1 MNVRTQIG
9 LMLIIGGVL
18 NFGGWGASA
27 ALEDTSVGLTKLSL
41 SIATLG
47 MLILAAGFY
56 GLVDSMDKGSGA
68 LYAKTGLV
76 IFVIGTAVAIIEP
89 ALIIG
94 AAEANAAGNPAL
106 EKTID
111 AIQMAIASAGVG
123 IYFLGFAIIGVGILM
138 QKHLNTLIAGPMVV
152 MGLFGAFMSIYDYE
166 SLLLLP
172 SYASTL
178 FLPLATGIVFI
189 RSRVES

>member
-1 MNVRTQIG
+1 MNVRTLIG
-9 LMLIIGGVL
+9 LMLIVGGVL

-68 LYAKTGLV
+68 LYAKTGLL

-106 EKTID
+106 GETID
-111 AIQMAIASAGVG
+111 AVQMAIASGGVG
-123 IYFLGFAIIGVGILM
+123 IYFLGFAMIGIGILVH
-138 QKHLNTLIAGPMVV
+138 KNLIALIASPMVV

-172 SYASTL
+172 SYAYTL

>member
-1 MNVRTQIG
+1 MNVRTLIG
-9 LMLIIGGVL
+9 LMLIVGGVL

-68 LYAKTGLV
+68 LYAKTGLL

-106 EKTID
+106 GETID
-111 AIQMAIASAGVG
+111 AVQMAIASAGVG
-123 IYFLGFAIIGVGILM
+123 IYFLGFAIIGIGILV
-138 QKHLNTLIAGPMVV
+138 QKNLNALIAAPRVV

-172 SYASTL
+172 SYASPL

>member
-1 MNVRTQIG
+1 MNVRTLIG
-9 LMLIIGGVL
+9 LMLIVGGVL

-106 EKTID
+106 EETID
-111 AIQMAIASAGVG
+111 AVQMAIASAGVG

-138 QKHLNTLIAGPMVV
+138 QKNLNALIAAPMVV

>member
-1 MNVRTQIG
+1 MNVRPLIG
-9 LMLIIGGVL
+9 LMLIVGGVL

-68 LYAKTGLV
+68 LYAKTGLL

-106 EKTID
+106 GETID
-111 AIQMAIASAGVG
+111 AVQMAIAAAGVG
-123 IYFLGFAIIGVGILM
+123 IYFLGFAIIGIGILV
-138 QKHLNTLIAGPMVV
+138 QKNLNALIAAPMVV

-189 RSRVES
+189 RSCVES

>member
-1 MNVRTQIG
+1 MNVRTLIG
-9 LMLIIGGVL
+9 LMLIVGGVL

-68 LYAKTGLV
+68 LYAKTGLL

-106 EKTID
+106 GETID
-111 AIQMAIASAGVG
+111 AVQMAIASAGVG
-123 IYFLGFAIIGVGILM
+123 IYFLGFAIIGIGILV
-138 QKHLNTLIAGPMVV
+138 QKNLNSLIAAPMVV
-152 MGLFGAFMSIYDYE
+152 M
-166 SLLLLP
+166 
-172 SYASTL
+172 
-178 FLPLATGIVFI
+178 
-189 RSRVES
+189 

>member
-1 MNVRTQIG
+1 
-9 LMLIIGGVL
+9 MLIIGGVL

>member
-1 MNVRTQIG
+1 MNVRTLIG
-9 LMLIIGGVL
+9 LMLIVGGVL

-106 EKTID
+106 EETID
-111 AIQMAIASAGVG
+111 AVQMAIASAGVG

-138 QKHLNTLIAGPMVV
+138 QKNLNTLIAAPMVV

>member
-1 MNVRTQIG
+1 MNVRTLIG
-9 LMLIIGGVL
+9 LMLIVGGVL

-27 ALEDTSVGLTKLSL
+27 ALEDTSVGLTKRSL

-68 LYAKTGLV
+68 LYAKTGLL

-106 EKTID
+106 GETID
-111 AIQMAIASAGVG
+111 AVQMAIASAGVG
-123 IYFLGFAIIGVGILM
+123 IYFLGFAIIGIGILV
-138 QKHLNTLIAGPMVV
+138 QKNLNALIAAPMVV